1 MVIMNVRFSLLWNNL
16 FNSLIPTNI
25 FSLLPEVKLI
35 PVFILNDTWLLINII
50 LLKLFSILPW
60 KLNAICMLSNVIL
73 LISFIELVIDSKS
86 GRLSCARIKKMIC
99 RSFLMIDLFSFFKTV
114 LSISRELIKIE

>member
-35 PVFILNDTWLLINII
+35 PVFILNDTWLLINIT

-86 GRLSCARIKKMIC
+86 GRLSCARIKK
-99 RSFLMIDLFSFFKTV
+99 
-114 LSISRELIKIE
+114 